1 MRNNTDDKKVALH
14 LLLLLFHAK
23 RMNWEEVNKLYVNW
37 SMYLI
42 NTLVHFYNKGMDD
55 DDLQELPNLY
65 EFILDSTSPKS
76 DIINRALDILA
87 LSKYIQSVDNPNIT
101 DKGIDTVN
109 KVLMHD
115 STLNSIAQ
123 WIDIM
128 VSLQSI
134 YGYEQLFRFI
144 YRDPE
149 FKSKLKAQNDVL
161 ETSNPL
167 NETILFLNEF
177 KSAYDEI
184 LQDNNIPEVVSPKEY
199 LIGYFGYVFDLI
211 KRGEE

>member
-1 MRNNTDDKKVALH
+1 MRTHEEDKKVALH

-23 RMNWEEVNKLYVNW
+23 RMNWDEVNKLYINW

-42 NTLVHFYNKGMDD
+42 NTLVHFYNKGIDD
-55 DDLQELPNLY
+55 DDLQELPQLY

-76 DIINRALDILA
+76 DIVNRALDILA
-87 LSKYIQSVDNPNIT
+87 LDKYIQSVEIPIIT
-101 DKGIDTVN
+101 EKGNEAVT
-109 KVLMHD
+109 KLLLPD
-115 STLNSIAQ
+115 STMKSIAQ

-149 FKSKLKAQNDVL
+149 FKSKLKAQDDVL

-177 KSAYDEI
+177 KSAYDEV
-184 LQDNNIPEVVSPKEY
+184 LTNNNISEAISPKEY

>member
-1 MRNNTDDKKVALH
+1 MRTNEDDKKVALH
-14 LLLLLFHAK
+14 LLLLLYHAK
-23 RMNWEEVNKLYVNW
+23 RMNWEEVNKLYINW

-42 NTLVHFYNKGMDD
+42 NILVHFYNQDTGD
-55 DDLQELPNLY
+55 DDLQELPQLY

-76 DIINRALDILA
+76 DIVNRSLDILA
-87 LSKYIQSVDNPNIT
+87 LNKYILSVDNPTIT
-101 DKGIDTVN
+101 EKGIEAVTN
-109 KVLMHD
+109 LLLPD
-115 STLNSIAQ
+115 STMKSIAQ

-149 FKSKLKAQNDVL
+149 FKSKLKALDDVL

-167 NETILFLNEF
+167 NETVLFLNEF

-184 LQDNNIPEVVSPKEY
+184 LKTNNIPAVVSPKEY